1 MPFMG
6 NLLLVGSA
14 LLVML
19 VLVHG
24 WHLLVRRI
32 WVVDLNVQAM
42 MILAMLTRCVDKIIV
57 LVT

>member
-1 MPFMG
+1 MG

-32 WVVDLNVQAM
+32 WVVDLNAQVM
-42 MILAMLTRCVDKIIV
+42 MILVMLIRCVDKITV

>member
-1 MPFMG
+1 MG

-14 LLVML
+14 LLEML
-19 VLVHG
+19 VQLHG

-32 WVVDLNVQAM
+32 WVEVLNAQAM
-42 MILAMLTRCVDKIIV
+42 MILAMQTRCVDKITV